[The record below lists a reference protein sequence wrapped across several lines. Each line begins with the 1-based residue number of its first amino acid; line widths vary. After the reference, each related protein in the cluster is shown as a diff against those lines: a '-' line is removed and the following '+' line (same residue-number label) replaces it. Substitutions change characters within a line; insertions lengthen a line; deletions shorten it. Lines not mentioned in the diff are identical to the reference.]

1 MMHSTE
7 ARNHYARESV
17 ATGSPAQLVLML
29 YERALGAIRIAEQ
42 QLSSPRCDH
51 DVVNR
56 ELGRAQQIV
65 TELEMA
71 LDHERGGEIAT
82 SLGSLYMYVRQI
94 LVDANVAKSAARL
107 PEAAAIVSA
116 LRDAWV
122 SGVIEGG
129 PA

>member
-1 MMHSTE
+1 MHSAG
-7 ARNHYARESV
+7 ARNHYARASV
-17 ATGSPAQLVLML
+17 ATGNPAQLVLML
-29 YERALGAIRIAEQ
+29 YETALGAIRISEQ

-71 LDHERGGEIAT
+71 LDHERGGEIAA
-82 SLGSLYMYVRQI
+82 SLGSLYVYARQI
-94 LVDANVAKSAARL
+94 LVESNVAKSPARL
-107 PEAAAIVSA
+107 PEAAAIVSG

-122 SGVIEGG
+122 SGVLEGS
-129 PA
+129 PT

>member
-17 ATGSPAQLVLML
+17 TTGSPAQLVLML

-42 QLSSPRCDH
+42 QLSSSRCDH
-51 DVVNR
+51 AVVNR

-71 LDHERGGEIAT
+71 LDHEQGGEIAA
-82 SLGSLYMYVRQI
+82 SLGSLYVYARQI
-94 LVDANVAKSAARL
+94 LVDANVAKSAVRL

-122 SGVIEGG
+122 SGVMGG
-129 PA
+129 SPA